1 MTEEKGLLAALER
14 IADAAEKGE
23 QGSGGLGRMARD
35 AVAAYKARPVAP
47 ASADEVLRPALLDH
61 YPQGVWHQQ
70 DGGYAG
76 SCVCGHLFAGR
87 ILWEARSAW
96 ADHVI
101 AALTAQAHPA
111 GDGAARG
118 LEKLGPGEFYVDGDK
133 FDLIFRPGGGCYA
146 GDDQIVARMACG
158 ETAYYLPSVVARL
171 LNNALATHP
180 RPDEAQVQSGEG
192 EAVALEAYRAAVR
205 WIAADSWDGC
215 SECIRI
221 LQMARSLDDMGW
233 TPDQHAAALKRLYER
248 AGQPA
253 IAHPAPASDAGE
265 VVPSRWAGVIPLVEQ
280 ITAEEGASVTFVC
293 GNPDFNG
300 LPNEAVTVFRGEDWQ
315 EETYRADT
323 LAECLRAALFQGER
337 A

>member
-111 GDGAARG
+111 GDDGGWREIESAATRKG
-118 LEKLGPGEFYVDGDK
+118 F
-133 FDLIFRPGGGCYA
+133 
-146 GDDQIVARMACG
+146 
-158 ETAYYLPSVVARL
+158 
-171 LNNALATHP
+171 
-180 RPDEAQVQSGEG
+180 
-192 EAVALEAYRAAVR
+192 
-205 WIAADSWDGC
+205 
-215 SECIRI
+215 
-221 LQMARSLDDMGW
+221 
-233 TPDQHAAALKRLYER
+233 
-248 AGQPA
+248 
-253 IAHPAPASDAGE
+253 
-265 VVPSRWAGVIPLVEQ
+265 
-280 ITAEEGASVTFVC
+280 
-293 GNPDFNG
+293 
-300 LPNEAVTVFRGEDWQ
+300 
-315 EETYRADT
+315 
-323 LAECLRAALFQGER
+323 ECLVRNDRGIFVAWFDPEWADVGWWLVSDGKNDGHPLRGSAPTHWMPLPIDPTTGTSQDQGER
-337 A
+337 G